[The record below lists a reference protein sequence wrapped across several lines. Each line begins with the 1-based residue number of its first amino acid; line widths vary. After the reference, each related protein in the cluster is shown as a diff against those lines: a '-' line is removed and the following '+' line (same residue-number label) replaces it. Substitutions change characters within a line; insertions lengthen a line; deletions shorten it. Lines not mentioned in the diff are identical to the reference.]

1 MQLLANPAGNYAFL
15 TGIAPY
21 SAGVTAQPGYE
32 IVRAVLARP
41 VPWQEGFVRIE
52 EHLNGLG
59 RPRSALCAVELRSPA
74 PFTFAGFAAFN
85 GEYQARLVEWG
96 LLRDGVNPIARTN
109 VAPAINPPAQP
120 SLYAF
125 SYTAPTTHSLPTFIV
140 AGAGDLRDQA
150 DLSPAAIVRPGEIST
165 DAMAEKAAAVLAVM
179 QARLFGLGMAW
190 ADVSGVGVYTVQ
202 PLHPF
207 LESTLAPSLHEAN
220 NCGIHWHYSRPPI
233 AGLEFEM
240 DLRGVR
246 VEERV

>member
-1 MQLLANPAGNYAFL
+1 VQLLANPAGNYAFL

-74 PFTFAGFAAFN
+74 PFTFAGFATFN

-150 DLSPAAIVRPGEIST
+150 NLSPSAIVRPGEIST
-165 DAMAEKAAAVLAVM
+165 DAMAEKAATVLGVM

-220 NCGIHWHYSRPPI
+220 NCGVHWHYSRPPI

>member
-32 IVRAVLARP
+32 IVRAVLAHP
-41 VPWQEGFVRIE
+41 VPWREGFSRIE
-52 EHLNGLG
+52 EHLNRLE

-85 GEYQARLVEWG
+85 GEYQARLADWG
-96 LLRDGVNPIARTN
+96 LLVDGVNPIARTN

-125 SYTAPTTHSLPTFIV
+125 SYTAPTTHNLPTFIV

-150 DLSPAAIVRPGEIST
+150 DLSPDAIVRPGETTS
-165 DAMAEKAAAVLAVM
+165 DAMQEKAAAVLAVM
-179 QARLFGLGMAW
+179 KDRLFGLGMAW

-202 PLHPF
+202 PLHP
-207 LESTLAPSLHEAN
+207 LVESTLAPSLHEAIG
-220 NCGIHWHYSRPPI
+220 CGIHWHYSRPPI